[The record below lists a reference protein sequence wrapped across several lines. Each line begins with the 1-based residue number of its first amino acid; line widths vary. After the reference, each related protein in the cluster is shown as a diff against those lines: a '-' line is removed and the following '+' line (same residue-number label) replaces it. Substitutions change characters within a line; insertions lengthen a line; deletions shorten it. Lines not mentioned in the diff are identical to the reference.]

1 MLFETFNEAETI
13 LEYENLKPKLGKS
26 SHTFRVDKIVVHFID
41 LNTQKPFKIGSK
53 HLGVQLFEINEE
65 GNFTALKKGIKRK
78 PLETISTIV
87 HLVKEFAKTNKPE
100 SVQFRFDNS
109 VVKDKKDLILKSV
122 SRLIKKHF
130 EYQLLPGIVDG
141 KCFYIV
147 GTNNIDSLISDDF
160 IFTSS
165 GYLSKTEKLVLSKQN
180 AVSKSIRARYELID
194 DATIAETL
202 SRRINYNRQQ

>member
-1 MLFETFNEAETI
+1 MLFETFNESETI

-26 SHTFRVDKIVVHFID
+26 SHTFCVDKIVVHFID
-41 LNTQKPFKIGSK
+41 LNTQKAFKIGSK
-53 HLGVQLFEINEE
+53 HLGVQLFEINEK
-65 GNFTALKKGIKRK
+65 GNFIPLKKGIKRK
-78 PLETISTIV
+78 PLEIISTIV
-87 HLVKEFAKTNKPE
+87 HLVKEFTKTNKPE

-109 VVKDKKDLILKSV
+109 VVKDKKGLILKSV

-130 EYQLLPGIVDG
+130 EYQLLPEIVDE

-160 IFTSS
+160 ISTSG

-180 AVSKSIRARYELID
+180 AVSKSVRARYELID

-202 SRRINYNRQQ
+202 SRRINYNRLQ